1 MSWDYGNSTS
11 SLELLEDFSISNNNK
26 NGSEPEANLTYNVI
40 TDQQSATH
48 FALSIGTSV
57 LLGMMTLTTI
67 IGTVFKI
74 FIIFIKLTYVE
85 KWVYLHPCF
94 WVPKNPILR
103 TQTIT

>member
-11 SLELLEDFSISNNNK
+11 SLELLEDFSISNNK

-67 IGTVFKI
+67 IGTVFNI
-74 FIIFIKLTYVE
+74 FIIFIKA
-85 KWVYLHPCF
+85 YLYIYIWRNRFTPMHF
-94 WVPKNPILR
+94 LAASGYPKI
-103 TQTIT
+103 QY

>member
-67 IGTVFKI
+67 IGTVFNI
-74 FIIFIKLTYVE
+74 FIIFIKAYLYGE
-85 KWVYLHPCF
+85 IGLHPCIF
-94 WVPKNPILR
+94 
-103 TQTIT
+103 

>member
-67 IGTVFKI
+67 IGTVFNI
-74 FIIFIKLTYVE
+74 FIIFIKA
-85 KWVYLHPCF
+85 YLYIYGEIGLDPCIF
-94 WVPKNPILR
+94 
-103 TQTIT
+103 

>member
-67 IGTVFKI
+67 IGTVFLN
-74 FIIFIKLTYVE
+74 F
-85 KWVYLHPCF
+85 HCF
-94 WVPKNPILR
+94 H
-103 TQTIT
+103 

>member
-67 IGTVFKI
+67 IGTVFNI
-74 FIIFIKLTYVE
+74 FIIFIKAYLYGE
-85 KWVYLHPCF
+85 MGLHPCF